1 MGFRESEDG
10 DVGFTPEINP
20 TGSRQWSF
28 TSTAGLALVL
38 IGILVLVDQYLRTG
52 WLFLTIP
59 FLAGLILAARG
70 IYLRQAGSLISGGI
84 LLGTGAGLFV
94 ALFPLISLPFQTRVS
109 FFLLLAGLGWVIVF
123 WLASWV
129 AKKKYEWALIPAGVA
144 GLLGAWLLITPIRL
158 VDYVLYLPASLG
170 AIFLICGV
178 LTRKFGLII
187 PGCILASVG
196 PGVFFAWGVAGEPNG
211 LAQTGIMLVTFA
223 LGWGLITLFSR
234 VTTDG
239 FVWWPLIPGGI
250 LAMVGWGLYIGGNP
264 NNALSFIGNTGSV
277 GLVIFGVYLLLWR
290 NDIRR

>member
-1 MGFRESEDG
+1 MEPKSRLTHTWGFS
-10 DVGFTPEINP
+10 
-20 TGSRQWSF
+20 
-28 TSTAGLALVL
+28 STAGLALVL
-38 IGILVLVDQYLRTG
+38 FGILVLIDQYARTG

-70 IYLRQAGSLISGGI
+70 FYLRQAGSLIAAGI
-84 LLGTGAGLFV
+84 LLGSGAGFFT
-94 ALFPLISLPFQTRVS
+94 ALSPWLNLSFQARVS
-109 FFLLLAGLGWVIVF
+109 YFLLLTALGWVGVF
-123 WLASWV
+123 WMSAWGASR
-129 AKKKYEWALIPAGVA
+129 YFQWALIPAGVS
-144 GLLGAWLLITPIRL
+144 GLLGSWFLLTPL
-158 VDYVLYLPASLG
+158 KPVDYVLYLPAGLG
-170 AIFLICGV
+170 VIFLICGV

-196 PGVFFAWGVAGEPNG
+196 PGIFFAWGVAGEPNG
-211 LAQTGIMLVTFA
+211 LSQTGIMLVTFA